1 MLPWNP
7 SQKPKRE
14 IPECCANL
22 WFCSTSA
29 GSLCQPVLQPATL
42 LQTFFKEERCETII
56 SLSASQHSEWWF
68 LLSFVTSQQQFILS
82 CLLSEAWSEADVYFE
97 RWSSQ
102 NTCIIKA
109 CWFFF
114 MEQQCYLTLAEIL
127 PTSRISLF
135 DKHVNYC
142 WLLLYNYR
150 IQMLFIGLSAVSHSN
165 PNV

>member
-1 MLPWNP
+1 MKSLPKAQEGDP
-7 SQKPKRE
+7 QV
-14 IPECCANL
+14 
-22 WFCSTSA
+22 
-29 GSLCQPVLQPATL
+29 LCQSLILQHICRKPVSACPPACHPPADL
-42 LQTFFKEERCETII
+42 LQGRKVWDNNLLVSFSALRVMVSSFICYFSATIYTFMSFKWGMIRSWCVFWEMKFSEHMYYE
-56 SLSASQHSEWWF
+56 SL
-68 LLSFVTSQQQFILS
+68 LV
-82 CLLSEAWSEADVYFE
+82 
-97 RWSSQ
+97 
-102 NTCIIKA
+102 
-109 CWFFF
+109 FF